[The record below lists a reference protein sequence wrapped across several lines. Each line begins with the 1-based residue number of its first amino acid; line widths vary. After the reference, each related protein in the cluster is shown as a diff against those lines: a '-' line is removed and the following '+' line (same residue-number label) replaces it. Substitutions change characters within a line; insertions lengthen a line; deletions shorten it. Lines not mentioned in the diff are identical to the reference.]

1 MQQNNRPKVI
11 GITGSIGSGKT
22 TVCKII
28 EADYPVFYAD
38 KIAHQVLE
46 HKQVKK
52 KLISRWGK
60 SIIANDKLNR
70 KAIADI
76 VFNNQAELGYLN
88 SVVHPVVLK
97 SMQENV
103 DKLNDKLIF
112 FEIPL
117 LFEADLRQ
125 CFDLV
130 VLIIAKKQ
138 TRISRLQKR
147 DHLSKNDIQNRI
159 NAQTED
165 EIKVKMADLVIN
177 NDGTLVQIQ
186 EKVKQFVNTIS
197 TYPYRDIRP
206 FYSI

>member
-1 MQQNNRPKVI
+1 MQQNNRPKII

-22 TVCKII
+22 AVSKII
-28 EADYPVFYAD
+28 EADYPVYYAD
-38 KIAHQVLE
+38 RIAHQVLE
-46 HKQVKK
+46 YDQVKK

-76 VFNNQAELGYLN
+76 VFNNQGDLGYLN
-88 SVVHPVVLK
+88 SVIHPEVLK
-97 SMQENV
+97 SMQEII
-103 DKLNDKLIF
+103 DISSDKLIF

-117 LFEADLRQ
+117 LFEADLRK

-130 VLIIAKKQ
+130 VLIIANKQ

-147 DHLSKNDIQNRI
+147 DHLSQNDIQNRI

-165 EIKVKMADLVIN
+165 EIKVKIADLVIN
-177 NDGTLVQIQ
+177 NDGTLVQLQ
-186 EKVKQFVNTIS
+186 DKVKQFLTTIPA
-197 TYPYRDIRP
+197 YPYRDIQP
-206 FYSI
+206 FI